1 MKDVKLTEGD
11 ITKSLLKLSL
21 PIIGTNFI
29 QTAYGMIDMIWIG
42 RLGSASVAAIGTAT
56 FFINLA
62 MALSTLIVIGTGV
75 KISHAIGRGDSEEAK
90 VYIKNGIILSII
102 LASLYTLFIFI
113 FKTNLMEFY
122 DFKKDVFNM
131 AVNYLEISA
140 VGIIFMYLNSL
151 LTTIFNSYG
160 ESKMPFLANTVG
172 FLFNI
177 ILDPILIF
185 GTSIIKPSG
194 VTGAA
199 IATLVSRIIVF
210 MIFIIFSRK
219 RLSFL
224 RKGINLNYNK
234 GISVI
239 KLGLPI
245 TMQRVIFTL
254 ISIMVA
260 KIVSDFGSTAIAVQ
274 KVGVQIES
282 ISYITIGGLQGAIAA
297 FMGQNFGAK
306 NKDRIKLG
314 YYKSLKLTIIF
325 GSFITLIF
333 LIFPKEIFSIFL
345 SEKEALDMGI
355 TYMRVLAFS
364 QIFMCAE
371 LLTVGAFNGIGKTYI
386 APIIS
391 ITFTS
396 LRIPCAMILSN
407 PNLFGLNGI
416 WMSISVSSV
425 FKGVILVTLF
435 LIGLKKLNFR
445 YIGEAGI

>member
-1 MKDVKLTEGD
+1 MKDVRLTEGD

-42 RLGSASVAAIGTAT
+42 RLGSDSVAAIGTAT

-90 VYIKNGIILSII
+90 VYIKNGVILSII

-113 FKTNLMEFY
+113 FKTNLIEFY
-122 DFKKDVFNM
+122 DLQKDVFNM
-131 AVNYLEISA
+131 AVDYLEISA

-185 GTSIIKPSG
+185 GTGIIKPSG
-194 VTGAA
+194 VIGAA
-199 IATLVSRIIVF
+199 IATLASRIIVF
-210 MIFIIFSRK
+210 IIFIIFSRK

-224 RKGINLNYNK
+224 TKGINLNYTK

-306 NKDRIKLG
+306 R
-314 YYKSLKLTIIF
+314 
-325 GSFITLIF
+325 
-333 LIFPKEIFSIFL
+333 
-345 SEKEALDMGI
+345 
-355 TYMRVLAFS
+355 
-364 QIFMCAE
+364 
-371 LLTVGAFNGIGKTYI
+371 
-386 APIIS
+386 
-391 ITFTS
+391 
-396 LRIPCAMILSN
+396 
-407 PNLFGLNGI
+407 
-416 WMSISVSSV
+416 
-425 FKGVILVTLF
+425 
-435 LIGLKKLNFR
+435 
-445 YIGEAGI
+445 